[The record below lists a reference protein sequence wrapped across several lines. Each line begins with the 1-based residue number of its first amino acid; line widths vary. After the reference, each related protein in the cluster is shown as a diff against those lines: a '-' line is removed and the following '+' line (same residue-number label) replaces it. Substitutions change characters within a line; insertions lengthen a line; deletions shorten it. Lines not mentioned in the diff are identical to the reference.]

1 MPIKI
6 PERLPAY
13 NTLEE
18 ENIFVMNEFRAE
30 HQDIRPLKIAI
41 LNLMPTKIVTETQLM
56 RLLSNSPLQVD
67 VVLLQTSSHVSKN
80 TSLDHLE
87 SFYKSFADI
96 KSEMIDGLIITGAPV
111 ETLEFEDVD
120 YWEEL
125 CEIMEWSRTN
135 VHSTLYICWGAQ
147 AGLYYHYG
155 IKKYATK
162 QKVFGIYE
170 HDVLNITHPLLR
182 GFDESFLA
190 PHSRNSTVLAEDI
203 EKIEKLEIIASSS
216 KAGPLLIAAKNRRRF
231 FITGHMEYDYNT
243 LDLEYKRDLNK
254 GLEINMPENYY
265 PDNNPSLPPK
275 NRWRS
280 HAHLLFSNW
289 LNYFVYQETPYDINK
304 IQKLTDK

>member
-13 NTLEE
+13 NTLEQ

-87 SFYKSFADI
+87 SFYKSFSDI

-155 IKKYATK
+155 IKKYATG

-170 HDVLNITHPLLR
+170 HDVLNVTHPLLR

-203 EKIEKLEIIASSS
+203 EKIEKLEIIASSP

-254 GLEINMPENYY
+254 GLKINMPENYY
-265 PDNNPSLPPK
+265 PDNNPALSPK